1 MGPRS
6 GAHLAWN
13 PSFALSLT
21 CLLHTHL
28 GGRVEAEWGGGG
40 VVRPRRQSGG
50 GGGETGWLGLG
61 GRQSKRVL

>member
-1 MGPRS
+1 MGPRRQGGGGGGGRVGPRS

-40 VVRPRRQSGG
+40 GG
-50 GGGETGWLGLG
+50 GG
-61 GRQSKRVL
+61 